1 MVIKHGTPVR
11 RDLMDSFQT
20 LREFSSVTDQCS
32 MSLSCYYSSAGICQW
47 NVQHLTDNKLE
58 EIRAMLR
65 QPSNDQDRLD
75 IRILSDTFCSHKVPD
90 SFYGIYGLQFHRK
103 ERQAVDKSIKERVL
117 KHNMVGLFL
126 PYKTRSFFEGQE
138 DKVDFVFRIFSGS
151 GARFFKRSCRRTK
164 IPWGRRRGNI

>member
-1 MVIKHGTPVR
+1 MLNVSILLLLVQLANDVAIQPGPGQAQS
-11 RDLMDSFQT
+11 LNG
-20 LREFSSVTDQCS
+20 LR
-32 MSLSCYYSSAGICQW
+32 ICQW

-117 KHNMVGLFL
+117 EHNMVRLFL

>member
-1 MVIKHGTPVR
+1 MLNVSILLLLVQLANDVAIQPGPGQAQS
-11 RDLMDSFQT
+11 LNG
-20 LREFSSVTDQCS
+20 LR
-32 MSLSCYYSSAGICQW
+32 ICQW

-117 KHNMVGLFL
+117 KHNMVRLFL

-138 DKVDFVFRIFSGS
+138 DTVDFVFRIFSGS